1 VSSPRD
7 RSGEPATQ
15 LWRIT
20 IPVIATAG
28 EAEALADRI
37 VGTLCPDHEHEGRC
51 PLPWALRITDGGSL
65 SKAEQRRL
73 HEEIDSTNDPPRS
86 IA

>member
-1 VSSPRD
+1 VSPTREG
-7 RSGEPATQ
+7 SGEPGTR

-28 EAEALADRI
+28 EMEALADRI
-37 VGTLCPDHEHEGRC
+37 VETLCPDHHHDGPC
-51 PLPWALRITDGGSL
+51 PRPWALRITDGGSL

-73 HEEIDSTNDPPRS
+73 HEEIDSTNDGR
-86 IA
+86 AD

>member
-1 VSSPRD
+1 MSSTRD
-7 RSGEPATQ
+7 GSGEPGPQ

-28 EAEALADRI
+28 EVEALADSL
-37 VGTLCPDHEHEGRC
+37 VATLCPDHEHDGPC

-73 HEEIDSTNDPPRS
+73 HEEIESTNDLT
-86 IA
+86 

>member
-1 VSSPRD
+1 VT
-7 RSGEPATQ
+7 EPEAQ

-20 IPVIATAG
+20 IPVIGTAG
-28 EAEALADRI
+28 EVEALSDRI
-37 VGTLCPDHEHEGRC
+37 VETLCPDLEHEGPC

-73 HEEIDSTNDPPRS
+73 HEEIDSTNPPPG
-86 IA
+86 

>member
-1 VSSPRD
+1 MPLARD
-7 RSGEPATQ
+7 GFEEPGTQ

-28 EAEALADRI
+28 EVETLADRI

-73 HEEIDSTNDPPRS
+73 HEEIDSTNDP
-86 IA
+86 A